1 MIRNVLQPVGHLSKS
16 HYVGRIAATRSLT
29 AWLALAGASTAL
41 AQQPATAPDSGA
53 LAADPVTLEA
63 RDADRSDIIVT
74 GTRIDIGGF
83 DAPTPTA
90 VVGSLELRQG
100 IRPGIAQVL
109 NDLPQFRATN
119 TPQTSV
125 ANMNSGTTT
134 ADLRGLGAVRT
145 LTLLNGRRSLVANDL
160 NAVPLALVRQ
170 VDIVTGGAAAAYG
183 SGAVAGVTNILL
195 DYDLVG
201 LELTAKTGITSRG
214 DGARYGADAAFG
226 TRFADNRGHF
236 MIGGTVLRDRG
247 ILDRNSRENVGS
259 TAVFPN
265 PTFTPT
271 NGESAFFLARDVNFS
286 NASYG
291 GLITSGALAGQTFNP
306 DGTIRPFVFGTLR
319 NATLMVG
326 GEGTTINDEYPLS
339 APYTRYNSFARASFE
354 FGDAKLWAEGGY
366 ANISSRH
373 LFFSENS
380 RGNLTISRDNPFLNA
395 DIRARLMAAGQASFL
410 LGRLFRDYG
419 GRTFSYTRE
428 TTEGSVGIDG
438 SFGEGRWR
446 YGAFY
451 THGIFRDEQG
461 YENQRILANFNQAID
476 VVVNP
481 ATGAPT
487 CRIALTQ
494 PGTACRP
501 LNILGEGRASP
512 DAVAFVFGSRAFGG
526 TRTTL
531 DNGGVN
537 LRGEPFST
545 WAGPIGIAIGAEARR
560 EAIKPLAIDPV
571 SAVGGFSSF
580 NFTPLRGAFDVKEGF
595 AEVAIPLIKSSG
607 TIDAGVNGAAR
618 YSDYSTSGGIWSWK
632 LGATIRLYDDLL
644 LRATRSRDIRSASI
658 QEFFTSPTTGTATI
672 ADPVTGTS
680 VIVPRTIG
688 GNPLLRPEVARSW
701 TAGVSFA
708 PRALSGLSLSVDYY
722 DIEIRDL
729 ITAPT
734 AQDVVTR
741 CARGQLALCG
751 QVVRDPVTNVITRI
765 NAAFTN
771 FSELVTRGVDFEIAY
786 RLPASTIVA
795 DLQGDLR
802 LRVLG
807 NYTATRASNDG
818 VVTLE
823 TAGTVGDS
831 FQGVP
836 RWRTTAA
843 LSYDG
848 PVTSLDARVRF
859 VGGGLY
865 NAASDISNNRIK
877 GRAFVDLGAQF
888 SVGALIVRGS
898 IVNLLDLD
906 PPLTTFGQ
914 VFYDQVGRY
923 MNFSTTLRF

>member
-1 MIRNVLQPVGHLSKS
+1 MNRNAPPLVG
-16 HYVGRIAATRSLT
+16 YGRMSLELARSVAARSLT
-29 AWLALAGASTAL
+29 ACLAITWASAAV
-41 AQQPATAPDSGA
+41 AQEQTEEPESAETTPEGVN
-53 LAADPVTLEA
+53 PVTS
-63 RDADRSDIIVT
+63 DSQRSEIIVT
-74 GTRIDIGGF
+74 GTRIDVGGF
-83 DAPTPTA
+83 DAPTPTT
-90 VVGSLELRQG
+90 VVGVIELRQG
-100 IRPGIAQVL
+100 ARPGIAQVL

-134 ADLRGLGAVRT
+134 ADLRGLGPVRT

-160 NAVPLALVRQ
+160 NAVPLALVRR

-195 DYDLVG
+195 DDDFSGFEVTG
-201 LELTAKTGITSRG
+201 QTGITSRG
-214 DGARYGADAAFG
+214 DGARYGADIALG
-226 TRFADNRGHF
+226 TRFADGRGHI

-247 ILDRNSRENVGS
+247 ILDRNSRRNVGS

-291 GLITSGALAGQTFNP
+291 GLITSGVLAGQTFNP
-306 DGTIRPFVFGTLR
+306 DGTIRPFVFGTPR

-326 GEGTTINDEYPLS
+326 GEGTTINDEYPMS
-339 APYTRYNSFARASFE
+339 APYLRYNSFARAF
-354 FGDAKLWAEGGY
+354 FDLGNAKIWAEGGY
-366 ANISSRH
+366 ANISSRY
-373 LFFSENS
+373 LFFSESS
-380 RGNLTISRDNPFLNA
+380 RGNLTISRDNPFLDA
-395 DIRARLMAAGQASFL
+395 GIRARLAAAGQTSFL

-428 TTEGSVGIDG
+428 TIEGSVGLDG
-438 SFGEGRWR
+438 SFGDGRWR

-461 YENQRILANFNQAID
+461 YENQRILANFNQAIN

-481 ATGAPT
+481 ATGAPA

-494 PGTACRP
+494 PDTACRP

-512 DAVAFVFGSRAFGG
+512 ESVAFVFGSKAFGG

-545 WAGPIGIAIGAEARR
+545 WAGPVGIALGAEARR
-560 EAIKPLAIDPV
+560 EAIAPLAIDPV

-595 AEVAIPLIKSSG
+595 AEVAIPLVKSTG
-607 TIDAGVNGAAR
+607 AIEAGINGAAR

-632 LGATIRLYDDLL
+632 LGATVRLFDDLL
-644 LRATRSRDIRSASI
+644 LRGTRSRDIRSASI
-658 QEFFTSPTTGTATI
+658 QEFFTSPTVLTATI

-688 GNPLLRPEVARSW
+688 GNPLLRPEVARTW
-701 TAGVSFA
+701 TAGVTYT
-708 PRALSGLSLSVDYY
+708 PRSLSGLSLSVDYY
-722 DIEIRDL
+722 DISIGDL

-771 FSELVTRGVDFEIAY
+771 FSNLATRGVDFELAY
-786 RLPASTIVA
+786 RLPVSTIVA
-795 DLQGDLR
+795 DVPGNLR

-818 VVTLE
+818 VVTIE

-843 LSYDG
+843 LTYDG
-848 PVTSLDARVRF
+848 PSTSLDARVRF

-877 GRAFVDLGAQF
+877 GRAYVDVGAQF
-888 SVGALIVRGS
+888 KAGPLIVRGS
-898 IVNLLDLD
+898 IVNLFDLD

-923 MNFSTTLRF
+923 MNFSTTLKF